1 MSGKAETGKNIGLRK
16 SNPTVA
22 KSTTWATSRTKT
34 AVADTSHAIANIINA
49 NAAKGTGKVAKV
61 TAKGAGKATVITAK
75 GAGKGSLFLARG
87 AGRAAVRRARKTF
100 PREEGESVKEY
111 RIRMAKLGFKVSLWT
126 GSIVA
131 TTYGSV
137 QAQKIA
143 LAFKTYELS
152 KGAFDIGKA
161 IQEHLEEAD
170 PAPETFSSI
179 NDGLKKLGFV
189 LLVVAAIG
197 ITISFATTIQF

>member
-1 MSGKAETGKNIGLRK
+1 MGDAPKKKRGLLRRSVGAVGRGSAKVIGTTAKGTGK
-16 SNPTVA
+16 VA
-22 KSTTWATSRTKT
+22 K
-34 AVADTSHAIANIINA
+34 V
-49 NAAKGTGKVAKV
+49 AAKGTGKVAKV

-131 TTYGSV
+131 TTYGNA

-143 LAFKTYELS
+143 LAFKAYELS
-152 KGAFDIGKA
+152 KGTLDIGKA
-161 IQEHLEEAD
+161 IKEHLEEE
-170 PAPETFSSI
+170 PAPEPASTIFG
-179 NDGLKKLGFV
+179 GLMKLGFV
-189 LLVVAAIG
+189 LVVTLAIFIMIG
-197 ITISFATTIQF
+197 FALGVQ

>member
-1 MSGKAETGKNIGLRK
+1 MGEEPKKKRGQLRRSVGAVGRGSAKVIGTTLKVTAKGTEKA
-16 SNPTVA
+16 A
-22 KSTTWATSRTKT
+22 KAT
-34 AVADTSHAIANIINA
+34 
-49 NAAKGTGKVAKV
+49 AKGTGKVAKV
-61 TAKGAGKATVITAK
+61 AGKATVASAK
-75 GAGKGSLFLARG
+75 GVGKGSWFLARG
-87 AGRAAVRRARKTF
+87 AGRSAVRGARKAF

-131 TTYGSV
+131 TTYGNA

-152 KGAFDIGKA
+152 KGVFDIGKA

-189 LLVVAAIG
+189 LVITLATLFVIG
-197 ITISFATTIQF
+197 FALGVQ